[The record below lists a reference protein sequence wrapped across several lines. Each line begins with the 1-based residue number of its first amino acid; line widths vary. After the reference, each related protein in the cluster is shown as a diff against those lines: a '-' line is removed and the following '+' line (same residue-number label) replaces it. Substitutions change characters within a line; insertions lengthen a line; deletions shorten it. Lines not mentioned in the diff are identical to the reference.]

1 MITQNLAQKQRLKIL
16 PQQIQLLNFFQL
28 NSLELEHRI
37 QQELEENPILEEKK
51 DDDAESADKFSKE
64 EVQDYQGYDEYGYD
78 DIPDYKLE
86 YRNYLPDEKC
96 VNRPVADVTDFRKEV
111 KQQFQLVASNE
122 REILIGN
129 YLIDSLDDNG
139 LLSLGLEQLAEDYSF
154 KNNIWLETEEIA
166 EVLCKIQALDP
177 VGIGSRDIGECLLIQ
192 LQRMNTKRPDVK
204 KAIVLIK
211 DYYADLKSRNLEK
224 IKDQL
229 KIDEE
234 ELKIVLQLLSCLKM
248 KPVAESAHSMVN
260 QYIAPD
266 FIITFDGDEVE
277 VQLYRQRANNLFIN
291 TTWKQELETNL
302 NASKDKDTMQYL
314 KNKLQSAQWFI
325 SAVKEREHNMLRVMK
340 AIVDMQKAYFIDGDI
355 RLLKPMILKNIAD
368 QVGLDISTVSR
379 ITSNKYA
386 ETHFGTI
393 LLKDLFTEGIING
406 EGKAISNRVIQNAI
420 EEVIETE
427 DKKTPYTDQ
436 QLVAILANRGFA
448 VARRTIAKYREQLH
462 IPVAQLRSVWA

>member
-1 MITQNLAQKQRLKIL
+1 MITQNLSQKQRLKIL

-37 QQELEENPILEEKK
+37 LQELEENPILEEKK
-51 DDDAESADKFSKE
+51 EDDGEAADKYSKDD
-64 EVQDYQGYDEYGYD
+64 VQDYKGFDEYGYD

-86 YRNYLPDEKC
+86 YRNYLPDENC
-96 VNRPVADVTDFRKEV
+96 MNRPVADVTDFRKDV
-111 KQQFQLVASNE
+111 KQQFQLIAESE
-122 REILIGN
+122 RELLIGY

-139 LLSLGLEQLAEDYSF
+139 LLSIGLQQVAEDYSF
-154 KNNIWLETEEIA
+154 KDNMWTETEEVEAI
-166 EVLCKIQALDP
+166 LQKIQTLDP
-177 VGIGSRDIGECLLIQ
+177 VGIGSRDIGECLLRQ
-192 LQRMNTKRPDVK
+192 LQRMNTRRPDVK
-204 KAIVLIK
+204 KAITLIA
-211 DYYADLKSRNLEK
+211 DCYADLKSRNLEK
-224 IKDQL
+224 IKDHL
-229 KIDEE
+229 KIDDE
-234 ELKIVLQLLSCLKM
+234 ELKIILQLLSALKM

-266 FIITFDGDEVE
+266 FIVSFEGDEVE

-291 TTWKQELETNL
+291 TTWKQELERSL
-302 NASKDKDTMQYL
+302 NTSKDKDAAQYL

-325 SAVKEREHNMLRVMK
+325 SAVKEREHNMLRVMR
-340 AIVDMQKAYFIDGDI
+340 AIVEMQKTYFIEGDV
-355 RLLKPMILKNIAD
+355 RLLKPMILKNIAE

-393 LLKDLFTEGIING
+393 LLKDLFTEGIINEHG
-406 EGKAISNRVIQNAI
+406 TAISNRVIQNAI
-420 EEVIETE
+420 EEVIEAE

-436 QLVAILANRGFA
+436 QLVTILANRGFA